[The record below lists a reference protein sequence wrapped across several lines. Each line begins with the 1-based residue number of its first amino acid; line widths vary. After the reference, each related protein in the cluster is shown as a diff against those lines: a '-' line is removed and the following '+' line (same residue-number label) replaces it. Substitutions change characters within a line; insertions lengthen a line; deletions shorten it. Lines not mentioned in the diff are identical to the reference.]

1 MVPYIHDRMPQ
12 YNKHTSGDTNAGF
25 TRQIRRLVPRFSNEK
40 KYKGIGR
47 FGTLVCGIVLLCC
60 FSCLCSFRIGAEYSS
75 RALSRQ
81 YTTLAARRGVGG
93 VGGRVLCPQNSGRID
108 IGIRN
113 QSIIWYIYLLIGA
126 VTYFLIIF
134 PSVEIFR
141 VGNGSCI
148 GAILHLINTSVVY
161 ELY

>member
-1 MVPYIHDRMPQ
+1 MFYLETSGIRRSPFYDRGPSAMYRLPFECRFEMLQTRPVLYLIQTVPYIHDRMPQ

-47 FGTLVCGIVLLCC
+47 FGALVCGIVLLCC

-93 VGGRVLCPQNSGRID
+93 VGGRVLCSQNSSRMD

-113 QSIIWYIYLLIGA
+113 
-126 VTYFLIIF
+126 
-134 PSVEIFR
+134 
-141 VGNGSCI
+141 
-148 GAILHLINTSVVY
+148 
-161 ELY
+161 